1 MNKRCSDVRSRGARG
16 LLMLYERSWSMKMEI
31 QPPGRRNRRN
41 RRNVYTRKGISQ
53 HSELRSCAARKLDR
67 QKKVISQ
74 HSERHG
80 QPRSRPC
87 SRPRGL
93 PCATAAGLTAN
104 ATWVLRW
111 GHLPIDGEEIF
122 LFFGPP
128 TYLLISTLFPLE
140 CCLLFSR
147 VM

>member
-1 MNKRCSDVRSRGARG
+1 
-16 LLMLYERSWSMKMEI
+16 MLYERSWSMKMEI

-74 HSERHG
+74 HSER
-80 QPRSRPC
+80 QSQ
-87 SRPRGL
+87 PRGL

-104 ATWVLRW
+104 ATAKVAAQLAGRPQADTASDAAAAAQRRGVGPGAYGPAW
-111 GHLPIDGEEIF
+111 GKEGS
-122 LFFGPP
+122 G
-128 TYLLISTLFPLE
+128 
-140 CCLLFSR
+140 
-147 VM
+147 V